1 MDYKS
6 VIIYMKMRIL
16 GIDPGIGR
24 TGWGVVEAQNSKL
37 KVCKFGCIE
46 TPAKEDISKRLESV
60 YDEITK
66 LIKLHKP
73 EEMAV
78 EELFFNTNSKTAFAV
93 GQARG
98 VILLAG
104 EKARISNFTYTP
116 LEVKMSLTGY
126 GRAEKGQVAI
136 MVKNLLLLKEIPKP
150 DDVSD
155 ALAVAITHSFSRL
168 KRIKKAML

>member
-6 VIIYMKMRIL
+6 DIIYMKMRIL

-24 TGWGVVEAQNSKL
+24 MGWGIVDAQGLKL
-37 KVCKFGCIE
+37 KVCDFGCIE
-46 TPAKEDISKRLESV
+46 TSAKENISKRLEKV
-60 YDEITK
+60 YDEMLN
-66 LIKLHKP
+66 LIKFHKP
-73 EEMAV
+73 DEMAV

-104 EKARISNFTYTP
+104 EKSKIPNFTYTP
-116 LEVKMSLTGY
+116 LEVKMALTGY
-126 GRAEKGQVAI
+126 GRAEKEQVGI
-136 MVKNLLLLKEIPKP
+136 MVKNLLFLRSIPKP
-150 DDVSD
+150 DDTAD

-168 KRIKKAML
+168 KRVKKAML